1 MNLLGPRSYSG
12 RYNLNVNN
20 GVKKR
25 HLTCDMCIY
34 ISSSSSFM
42 PNGMKTLITCIKKHE
57 IFPLSL
63 SPRLLFYLKFI
74 SCFLHKLILVLFEG
88 EDELG
93 KHIETTVEQDPIT
106 KK

>member
-1 MNLLGPRSYSG
+1 
-12 RYNLNVNN
+12 
-20 GVKKR
+20 
-25 HLTCDMCIY
+25 
-34 ISSSSSFM
+34 
-42 PNGMKTLITCIKKHE
+42 MKY
-57 IFPLSL
+57 FLSL

-74 SCFLHKLILVLFEG
+74 SFFLQKLILVLFEG